1 MSESTL
7 KQTNPLYVDLDGTLI
22 YSDCLY
28 ESFLRL
34 LRINPFAIFLA
45 FYWLIKGGRQAMKAQ
60 IAARVDINVQTLPYN
75 QELIDWLSQEKSRG
89 RDIIM
94 ATASHRKYADAIAVH
109 LGLFSRVLASDEKIN
124 LKGSNKARI
133 LVGEAGDKGFDY
145 AGDSTADLK
154 VWAAAHSGIIVSN
167 SDKLIR
173 SAREITRIDRIFPD
187 IRCAFS
193 FKALR
198 PHQWLK
204 NVLLFVPLLTS
215 HAFLNGNALL
225 TALVAFISFSMCASS
240 VYILND
246 LLDLEEDRQHHHK
259 RNRPFAAG
267 QASIVGAIIT
277 LLVLLVIGFLI
288 AAWVGPD
295 FVVWLGLYYALTLA
309 YSLKL
314 KRVKMIDILVLAS
327 LYTIRIVAGA
337 AAVNVQLSGWLL
349 AFSMCFFLSL
359 SLVKRYADLVSLKS
373 AGNRGSIPGRQYHV
387 RDCRLIQWLGLISGS
402 LAVLVLAFYVGSDDA
417 LELYTHT
424 GLLWLLVPLIF
435 IWICRIWW
443 AAHENKIYSDPVLF
457 VIKDRFSQFMLS
469 CILLTVVVAV

>member
-1 MSESTL
+1 MSESMPHQ
-7 KQTNPLYVDLDGTLI
+7 KNPLYVDLDGTLI

-34 LRINPFAIFLA
+34 LRINPFAVFLA
-45 FYWLIKGGRQAMKAQ
+45 FYWLIKGGRQHMKAQ
-60 IAARVDINVQTLPYN
+60 IAERVDIDVQTLPYN
-75 QELIDWLSQEKSRG
+75 KELIDWLSTEKSRG

-94 ATASHRKYADAIAVH
+94 ATASHRKFADAIAAH
-109 LGLFSRVLASDEKIN
+109 LGLFSRVLASDQKIN
-124 LKGSNKARI
+124 LKGAHKARI
-133 LVGEAGDKGFDY
+133 LVDESGDKGFDY

-167 SDKLIR
+167 SKHLVQ
-173 SAREITRIDRIFPD
+173 SARSITRIDRVFPGM
-187 IRCAFS
+187 RSKFS
-193 FKALR
+193 IKALR

-225 TALVAFISFSMCASS
+225 ATLIAFISLSMCASS

-259 RNRPFAAG
+259 QNRPFAAG

-277 LLVLLVIGFLI
+277 LLVLLVSGFVI

-295 FVVWLGLYYALTLA
+295 FVAWLGLYYALTLA

-314 KRVKMIDILVLAS
+314 KRVKMVDILVLAS

-337 AAVNVQLSGWLL
+337 AAVNVPLSAWLL
-349 AFSMCFFLSL
+349 AFSMFFFLSL
-359 SLVKRYADLVSLKS
+359 SLVKRYADLVSLKQT
-373 AGNRGSIPGRQYHV
+373 GIGGSIPGRQYHT
-387 RDCRLIQWLGLISGS
+387 RDYHLIQRLGLISGS
-402 LAVLVLAFYVGSDDA
+402 LAVLVLVLYIGSDDA
-417 LELYTHT
+417 LALYTHT
-424 GLLWLLVPLIF
+424 GLLWLLVPLIL
-435 IWICRIWW
+435 IWICRVWW
-443 AAHENKIYSDPVLF
+443 AAHENKIHSDPVLF
-457 VIKDRFSQFMLS
+457 VIKDHFSQLILC
-469 CILLTVVVAV
+469 CILLVVVNAV